1 MTRTVKNGLLLLFC
15 LIVGAAIGAAGRFD
29 FLWDFL
35 NYHFHNPWAFLNE
48 RADDVAPASVNT
60 FFDPLPD
67 LPLWF
72 LIRRFNGFP
81 ALVYGIQGLWFGV
94 LLFVFIKFARLA
106 FSGNTAAD
114 YAKTVLAAALAATG
128 QATFFQIG
136 ASTNEIQMAVFVT
149 TAFYFSA
156 KWILNPDLQDW
167 KKFAF
172 LGVFFGF
179 GLGMKPTVLPYCA
192 ASGSVLIM
200 FRGRLKHPAVFVAAY
215 CFGGLAGGL
224 LSNGW
229 FMLRYWDLYQNPFF
243 PFLNGVFKSGWFDAF
258 NYADGRYRPTA
269 ENFWYYPL
277 SWFKRPYRI
286 AETLYY
292 DYRFPVFYILLLLSA
307 FKVKSLKTAPD
318 CWRVYWAFALTSLTA
333 WYFMFC
339 ILRYAVVL
347 EMLAA
352 IPVAAATIN
361 AVVRLQNGNVAVRAA
376 VCCFW
381 IVLCGVFLTT
391 PIHSFPWDKNRAAK
405 YVDIEIPAELPEKFL
420 LKLYGFPTAG
430 VAPVW
435 AASGRDFKIAAYRQ
449 LNAVYM
455 AGSDFADRGLFR
467 KKRDAIEREN
477 TLPVVIVYRLPAGKN
492 AAKVLDGVDL
502 SGFSCRELENNLDP
516 LLNVCL
522 PEK

>member
-1 MTRTVKNGLLLLFC
+1 MTPKNTLLLLFC
-15 LIVGAAIGAAGRFD
+15 LIVGAGIGAVCRFD
-29 FLWDFL
+29 NFWDFL
-35 NYHFHNPWAFLNE
+35 NYHFHNPWAFLSG
-48 RADDVAPASVNT
+48 RVDDVAPASVNT
-60 FFDPLPD
+60 FFNPLPD

-72 LIRRFNGFP
+72 LIKRFNGCP
-81 ALVYGIQGLWFGV
+81 ALIYGIQGLWFGV
-94 LLFVFIKFARLA
+94 LLFVFIKFARLS

-114 YAKTVLAAALAATG
+114 YAKTALAAALAATG

-136 ASTNEIQMAVFVT
+136 SSTNEIQMAVFVM

-179 GLGMKPTVLPYCA
+179 GLGLKPTVLPYCA
-192 ASGSVLIM
+192 SSGLVLIM
-200 FRGRLKHPAVFVAAY
+200 FHGRLKNPAAFVAAY
-215 CFGGLAGGL
+215 FFGGLAGYL

-229 FMLRYWDLYQNPFF
+229 FMLKNWNSYQNPFF

-258 NYADGRYRPTA
+258 NYADLRYRPTA
-269 ENFWYYPL
+269 KNFWYYPL
-277 SWFKRPYRI
+277 LWFKRPDRI
-286 AETLYY
+286 AEISHY
-292 DYRFPVFYILLLLSA
+292 DYRFPVFYILLVLSA
-307 FKVKSLKTAPD
+307 FKIKSLKTAPVRR
-318 CWRVYWAFALTSLTA
+318 RVYWAFALTGLAA
-333 WYFMFC
+333 WYFTFC

-352 IPVAAATIN
+352 IPVAAAAVN
-361 AVVRLQNGNVAVRAA
+361 AVVCLRDGNVVVRAA
-376 VCCFW
+376 ACCFW

-391 PIHSFPWDKNRAAK
+391 PVHSFPWDKNRAGK
-405 YVDIEIPAELPEKFL
+405 YVDIEIPAELPERFL

-435 AASGRDFKIAAYRQ
+435 AAAGRDFKIAAYHQ
-449 LNAVYM
+449 FNTVSM
-455 AGSDFADRGLFR
+455 TGSDFADRGLFR
-467 KKRDAIEREN
+467 RKRDEIERGN
-477 TLPVVIVYRLPAGKN
+477 TLPVIIVYRLPMGEN

-502 SGFSCRELENNLDP
+502 SGFSCRELKNNLDP